1 LLVSTNARQ
10 KKQSLMTLFVHRYLW
25 EMDYKK
31 TNGAKKQPGKKVKE
45 QWEDIEQFECPC
57 PEPKPKSKSK

>member
-1 LLVSTNARQ
+1 
-10 KKQSLMTLFVHRYLW
+10 MTLFVHRYLW

-57 PEPKPKSKSK
+57 PEPKPKSKSKSK